1 VTTEWTSLDLHPE
14 LVQAVTELG
23 YIEPTA
29 IQSAVI
35 PLLLA
40 GQDVI
45 AQAQTGTGKTAAF
58 GLPILQALP
67 GGTKQVQSLILAPT
81 RELAI
86 QVASALHSFSSHR
99 SARVL
104 AVYGGQPYERQIRRV
119 QRGVD
124 VVVGTPGR
132 LLDLI
137 RQNALDLSAVR
148 TVVLD
153 EADEMLSMGFIED
166 IELILAEIPATRQTA
181 LFSATLPAEIRRL
194 AERYMTE
201 PQSVRIASSHVTVD
215 GLAQRTYLVH
225 EADKLAAL
233 SRIFEVEEI
242 RSALIFARTRAATGE
257 LASDLT
263 TRGFPAEALNGD
275 MSQDA
280 REQVLQRFRR
290 GQCNVLV
297 ATDVAARGLDIDD
310 LSHVFNYDLPMDAEV
325 YVHRVGRTGRAGK
338 TGIAISLVTPQE
350 QWRIRRIES
359 FTRQPMERGTL
370 PTVEEIQQHRET
382 RLMEQMETW
391 LRRGRS
397 RRERELVAGMVEADH
412 DPLDIAAAALK
423 IARAEE
429 KQRPIAPIEAVQELR
444 PRPEFREARPWARR
458 PEGEPGRGI
467 QPRGERPRSGR
478 EGSPSDSRA
487 INQSHEP
494 GMVRLSM
501 SAGRLH
507 GIRPNDVVGAIAFH
521 ANIPGHTIGAIR
533 IQDERTLV
541 DVPQQY
547 VAQVLDKGDGY
558 RIRKKVVRV
567 ERM

>member
-1 VTTEWTSLDLHPE
+1 MTTEWTSLDLRPE

-23 YIEPTA
+23 YAEPTA

-45 AQAQTGTGKTAAF
+45 AQAKTGTGKTAAF
-58 GLPILQALP
+58 ALP
-67 GGTKQVQSLILAPT
+67 LIQNLPGDTKQVQGLVLAPT

-86 QVASALHSFSSHR
+86 QVASALHGYGRHSNV
-99 SARVL
+99 RVL
-104 AVYGGQPYERQIRRV
+104 AVYGGQPYERQIRRL

-137 RQNALDLSAVR
+137 RQSALDLSAVR

-166 IELILAEIPATRQTA
+166 IELILGETPEARQTA

-194 AERYMTE
+194 AERYMRD
-201 PQSVRIASSHVTVD
+201 PQSVRVGSTQLTVD
-215 GLAQRTYLVH
+215 SLSQRYYLVH

-233 SRIFEVEEI
+233 SRIFEVDDI
-242 RSALIFARTRAATGE
+242 SSALIFARTRAATGD
-257 LASDLT
+257 LASELT
-263 TRGFPAEALNGD
+263 ARGFPAEALNGD
-275 MSQDA
+275 LSQDA

-310 LSHVFNYDLPMDAEV
+310 ISHVFNYDLPMDAEV

-350 QWRIRRIES
+350 QWRIHRIES
-359 FTRQPMERGTL
+359 FTRQPIERGTL
-370 PTVEEIQQHRET
+370 PTVEDIKQRREA
-382 RLMEQMETW
+382 RLVEQLQVW

-397 RRERELVAGMVEADH
+397 RRERELAAQLVEEGH
-412 DPLDIAAAALK
+412 DPLDVAAAALK
-423 IARAEE
+423 VARAEE
-429 KQRPIAPIEAVQELR
+429 KERPIDPITEVQEYR
-444 PRPEFREARPWARR
+444 PREDRPWSRREAPRR
-458 PEGEPGRGI
+458 DGPRQGRG
-467 QPRGERPRSGR
+467 R
-478 EGSPSDSRA
+478 E
-487 INQSHEP
+487 SHEP
-494 GMVRLSM
+494 GMVRLLM
-501 SAGRLH
+501 SVGRTH
-507 GIRPNDVVGAIAFH
+507 GIRPNDVVGTIAFH

-533 IQDERTLV
+533 IQEDRTLV

-547 VAQVLDKGDGY
+547 VDQVLDKGNGY
-558 RIRKKVVRV
+558 RIRKHVVRV
-567 ERM
+567 ERA